1 MERRKEGK
9 KEKKKGRRDKGGREG
24 KERKMVI
31 SEVTFNDQHL
41 LMFTPWA
48 VSF

>member
-9 KEKKKGRRDKGGREG
+9 KGRKKGRRDKRGREG
-24 KERKMVI
+24 KGRKMAI
-31 SEVTFNDQHL
+31 SEVAFNDQHL
-41 LMFTPWA
+41 LKFTPWA